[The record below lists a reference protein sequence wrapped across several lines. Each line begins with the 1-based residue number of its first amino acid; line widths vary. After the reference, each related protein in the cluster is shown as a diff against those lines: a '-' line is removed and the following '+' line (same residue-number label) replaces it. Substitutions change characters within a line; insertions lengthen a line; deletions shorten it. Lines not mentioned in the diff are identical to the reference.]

1 MYIEQLDKTR
11 LLITLEHEDLDVF
24 DLEPYSI
31 SMENKETKALFK
43 QLLTLAA
50 IKAGIQ
56 IKDKVLSVET
66 MPYDFGCF
74 LLVTIKPKCTRKK
87 YRIKKDTSYQ
97 LVEFE
102 NAMTMLD
109 CLKNLYIRNFNKFNC
124 NLYRYNGKYY
134 LLFFSKAIFPT
145 CLSLLLSE
153 FGTILP
159 CDGVITSRI
168 EELYESLHKIDTIK
182 YIGNKI

>member
-74 LLVTIKPKCTRKK
+74 LLVTIKPKRNRKM
-87 YRIKKDTSYQ
+87 YRVKKDISYL
-97 LVEFE
+97 LVELE
-102 NAMTMLD
+102 NAMSLLD
-109 CLKNLYIRNFNKFNC
+109 CLKNLQIKNFSNYNC
-124 NLYRYNGKYY
+124 NLYRYNEKYY
-134 LLFFSKAIFPT
+134 LLFFSKAIFPPY
-145 CLSLLLSE
+145 LSLILSE

-159 CDGVITSRI
+159 CDSVTTSRI
-168 EELYESLHKIDTIK
+168 EELYECLHEIDTIK

>member
-50 IKAGIQ
+50 IKVGIQ
-56 IKDKVLSVET
+56 IKDKILSVET

-74 LLVTIKPKCTRKK
+74 LLVTIKPKSDRKIYK
-87 YRIKKDTSYQ
+87 VKKDISYL
-97 LVEFE
+97 LVKFE
-102 NAMTMLD
+102 NPMDMLD
-109 CLKNLYIRNFNKFNC
+109 CLKKLHIKSFNDYNC
-124 NLYRYNGKYY
+124 NLYRYNKKYY
-134 LLFFSKAIFPT
+134 LLFFSKAIFPHY
-145 CLSLLLSE
+145 LSLLLSE
-153 FGTILP
+153 YGRILP
-159 CDGVITSRI
+159 CDRVTTSRI
-168 EELYESLHKIDTIK
+168 SELYECLHKFDTIK